1 MEYDL
6 IAKKYEISVHISRTL
21 VIHNLVI
28 KGPDGH
34 FFDKKINKRYCRLTF
49 YMIYNCN

>member
-6 IAKKYEISVHISRTL
+6 IAKKYEISVHISRTF

-28 KGPDGH
+28 KGYQMDNLLIR
-34 FFDKKINKRYCRLTF
+34 K
-49 YMIYNCN
+49 